1 MKTAADKYK
10 SKYGIFA
17 AQGFE
22 KGVKY
27 AQKWYDVGNTNMISE
42 DEVLLLKLKDGSIYT
57 GYWNNTTG
65 LFESNNE
72 PYSTIHNV
80 ILWRP
85 IDVK

>member
-1 MKTAADKYK
+1 MKAAVEKYK
-10 SKYGIFA
+10 SEYGIFA

-22 KGVKY
+22 EGVKY
-27 AQKWYDVGNTNMISE
+27 AQEWYEVSNTNMIPE

-57 GYWNNTTG
+57 GYWDNTTG

-80 ILWRP
+80 IHWRQ
-85 IDVK
+85 IEV